1 MENITKSVQC
11 LKCGNKYTSRALLLK
26 HSRWH
31 KRIENKDK
39 IKRFKE
45 VKQGRRLIVGEL
57 NMNKQEKIENILLME
72 IQDLRDKG
80 RISLKKADLLIEL
93 IDRLVIND
101 VKVK

>member
-1 MENITKSVQC
+1 MKKKK
-11 LKCGNKYTSRALLLK
+11 LA
-26 HSRWH
+26 
-31 KRIENKDK
+31 
-39 IKRFKE
+39 KRFKE
-45 VKQGRRLIVGEL
+45 VKKGRRLIVGEL